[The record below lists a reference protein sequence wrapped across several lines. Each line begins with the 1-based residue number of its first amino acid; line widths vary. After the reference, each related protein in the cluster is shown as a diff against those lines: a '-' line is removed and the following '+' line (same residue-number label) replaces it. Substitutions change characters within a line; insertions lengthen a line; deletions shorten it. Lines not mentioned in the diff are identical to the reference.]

1 MKKKTSLN
9 FEVLINIC
17 FINKGLLPS
26 KTIRFMEQMNIS
38 TISTNTF
45 FQHQKYYLHP
55 SICSVWKTFQ
65 EKYFQRM
72 KEKDKSLVL
81 GGDGRADT
89 PGHSAK
95 YGSYAMLD
103 LDLVLVVHVELVQ
116 VSINYYI

>member
-1 MKKKTSLN
+1 
-9 FEVLINIC
+9 
-17 FINKGLLPS
+17 
-26 KTIRFMEQMNIS
+26 MEQMNDI

-45 FQHQKYYLHP
+45 FQPQKYYLHP

-81 GGDGRADT
+81 VGDGRADT

-95 YGSYAMLD
+95 YGSYVMLD
-103 LDLVLVVHVELVQ
+103 LDKIQVQ
-116 VSINYYI
+116 HCSCWISTGRY

>member
-1 MKKKTSLN
+1 
-9 FEVLINIC
+9 
-17 FINKGLLPS
+17 
-26 KTIRFMEQMNIS
+26 MEQMNIL

-55 SICSVWKTFQ
+55 SVCSVWEAFQ
-65 EKYFQRM
+65 DKYFQRM
-72 KEKDKSLVL
+72 KEQNHPLVL

-103 LDLVLVVHVELVQ
+103 MDLVLVIHVELVQ
-116 VSINYYI
+116 VCIAYYF